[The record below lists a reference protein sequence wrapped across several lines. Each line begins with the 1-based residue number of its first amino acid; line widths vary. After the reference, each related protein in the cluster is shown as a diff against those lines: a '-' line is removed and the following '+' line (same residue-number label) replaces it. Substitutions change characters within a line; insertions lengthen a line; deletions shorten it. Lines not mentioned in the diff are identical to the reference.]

1 MIGKAAS
8 MIGELRKPGGG
19 GQNTDGGTVQ
29 NTDQNKC
36 QNKCQNTGQSAG
48 QNTGGGDAIDG
59 M

>member
-1 MIGKAAS
+1 MRDDGCVMIGAAAS
-8 MIGELRKPGGG
+8 MIGELRKLGGG

-29 NTDQNKC
+29 NTDQTKG
-36 QNKCQNTGQSAG
+36 QNTG